1 MNLENIKVGDK
12 FSTESKLLTKVGFE
26 KYSGKP
32 QKEYQLKELQRYL
45 TYEKTGKIS
54 RGKPTNEIVV
64 TEIFDTPKE
73 KMDNRNSNGGNNTQS
88 LKKIDNR
95 SNNGGNNTSI
105 ISDYMRNWIE
115 IALESDGSIDGSASK
130 IIKDMNLVSCDFSNC
145 YYNFDDCFTDCTSIE
160 KQFFLDY
167 CDVVM
172 NSYKQRLK
180 RIISNL
186 VEYGDFIYKEYY
198 KVSFLKK
205 SKDGEFF
212 ATDDIEDLETID
224 KIDKVKNHLEVSYG
238 VTENNKKWKLY
249 CDRKKSKQFYDDFIQ
264 QVRRLLKREEITNC
278 YKSMYLFSFDYHA
291 DVDENFD
298 NQKFCNAQKKL
309 ADDKIQT
316 VFNKTNRIYNPMEYG
331 KYIKVPKYKP
341 EDISQDMIKECKEMV
356 IISNQLY

>member
-1 MNLENIKVGDK
+1 
-12 FSTESKLLTKVGFE
+12 
-26 KYSGKP
+26 
-32 QKEYQLKELQRYL
+32 
-45 TYEKTGKIS
+45 
-54 RGKPTNEIVV
+54 
-64 TEIFDTPKE
+64 
-73 KMDNRNSNGGNNTQS
+73 
-88 LKKIDNR
+88 
-95 SNNGGNNTSI
+95 
-105 ISDYMRNWIE
+105 
-115 IALESDGSIDGSASK
+115 
-130 IIKDMNLVSCDFSNC
+130 MNLVIDDFSNA

-160 KQFFLDY
+160 KNFFLDY
-167 CDVVM
+167 CDTVM

-186 VEYGDFIYKEYY
+186 VEYGDFMYKEYY
-198 KVSFLKK
+198 KVSFVKEG
-205 SKDGEFF
+205 KDGEFF

-224 KIDKVKNHLEVSYG
+224 KIDKIKNQIEVSYG
-238 VTENNKKWKLY
+238 VSDNSKKWKLY

-264 QVRRLLKREEITNC
+264 QIRKLLKRDEITSC

>member
-12 FSTESKLLTKVGFE
+12 FSTEKKLLITVGFE
-26 KYSGKP
+26 KYDGNK
-32 QKEYQLKELQRYL
+32 QKKYQLEELQRYL
-45 TYEKTGKIS
+45 TYKKTGKLS

-73 KMDNRNSNGGNNTQS
+73 
-88 LKKIDNR
+88 KIDNR

-115 IALESDGSIDGSASK
+115 IALESDGQIDGSASK
-130 IIKDMNLVSCDFSNC
+130 IIRDMNLIIDDFSNC
-145 YYNFDDCFTDCTSIE
+145 YYNFDDYLFHDVDGVKKPYYTNE
-160 KQFFLDY
+160 KNFFLDY
-167 CDVVM
+167 CDTVM

-186 VEYGDFIYKEYY
+186 VEYGDFMYKEYY
-198 KVSFLKK
+198 KVSFVKEG
-205 SKDGEFF
+205 KDGEFF

-224 KIDKVKNHLEVSYG
+224 KIDKIKNQIEVSYG
-238 VTENNKKWKLY
+238 VSDNSKKWKLY

-264 QVRRLLKREEITNC
+264 QVRKLLKRDEITNC

-291 DVDENFD
+291 DVDKNFD
-298 NQKFCNAQKKL
+298 NQKFWNAQKKF
-309 ADDKIQT
+309 AEDKIQT

-356 IISNQLY
+356 VISNQLN

>member
-1 MNLENIKVGDK
+1 MILENIKVG
-12 FSTESKLLTKVGFE
+12 T
-26 KYSGKP
+26 
-32 QKEYQLKELQRYL
+32 
-45 TYEKTGKIS
+45 TYKNYKSLCEILNEPIKTGKS
-54 RGKPTNEIVV
+54 KQLQLEDWNRYFNYNKNGNKFVV

-73 KMDNRNSNGGNNTQS
+73 
-88 LKKIDNR
+88 KIDNR

-115 IALESDGSIDGSASK
+115 IALESDGQIDGSASK
-130 IIKDMNLVSCDFSNC
+130 IIRNMNLVIDDFSNA

-186 VEYGDFIYKEYY
+186 VEYGDFMYKEYY
-198 KVSFLKK
+198 KVSFVKEG
-205 SKDGEFF
+205 KDGEFF

-224 KIDKVKNHLEVSYG
+224 KIDKIKNQIEVSYG
-238 VTENNKKWKLY
+238 VSDNSKKWKLY

-264 QVRRLLKREEITNC
+264 QVRKLLKRDEITNC

-291 DVDENFD
+291 DVDKNFD
-298 NQKFCNAQKKL
+298 NQKFWNAQKKF
-309 ADDKIQT
+309 AEDKIQT

-356 IISNQLY
+356 VISNQLN

>member
-32 QKEYQLKELQRYL
+32 QKEYQLRELQRYL
-45 TYEKTGKIS
+45 TYKKTDKIS
-54 RGKPTNEIVV
+54 RGKPTNEIVI

-73 KMDNRNSNGGNNTQS
+73 
-88 LKKIDNR
+88 KIDNR

-145 YYNFDDCFTDCTSIE
+145 YYNFDDYLFHNVDGVEKPYYTTE

-167 CDVVM
+167 CDAVM

-180 RIISNL
+180 RIISNS
-186 VEYGDFIYKEYY
+186 VEYGDFMYKEYY
-198 KVSFLKK
+198 KVSFIKEG
-205 SKDGEFF
+205 KDGEFF

-224 KIDKVKNHLEVSYG
+224 KIDKIKNQLEISYG
-238 VTENNKKWKLY
+238 VSDNSEKWKLY

-264 QVRRLLKREEITNC
+264 QVRKLLKRDEITNC
-278 YKSMYLFSFDYHA
+278 YKSMFLFAYNYHA
-291 DVDENFD
+291 DVDESFD
-298 NQKFCNAQKKL
+298 NQKFWDTQKKF
-309 ADDKIQT
+309 AEDKIQT
-316 VFNKTNRIYNPMEYG
+316 VFNKTNRIYSRNPMEHG
-331 KYIKVPKYKP
+331 KYIKVPKYKS
-341 EDISQDMIKECKEMV
+341 EDISQELINDCKEMV
-356 IISNQLY
+356 MYD

>member
-12 FSTESKLLTKVGFE
+12 FSTEKKLLITVGFE
-26 KYSGKP
+26 KYDGNK
-32 QKEYQLKELQRYL
+32 QKKYQLEELQRYL
-45 TYEKTGKIS
+45 TYEKTGKLS

-73 KMDNRNSNGGNNTQS
+73 
-88 LKKIDNR
+88 KIDNR

-130 IIKDMNLVSCDFSNC
+130 IIRDMNLVIDDFSNA

-198 KVSFLKK
+198 KVSFIKE
-205 SKDGEFF
+205 SKDGEFY
-212 ATDDIEDLETID
+212 ATDDIEDLKTID
-224 KIDKVKNHLEVSYG
+224 KIDSVKHNLEVSYG
-238 VTENNKKWKLY
+238 VSDNSKKWKLY

-264 QVRRLLKREEITNC
+264 QVRKLLKRDEITNC

-291 DVDENFD
+291 DVDKNFD
-298 NQKFCNAQKKL
+298 NQKFWNAQKKF
-309 ADDKIQT
+309 AEDKIQT

-356 IISNQLY
+356 VISKTCALTEKYT